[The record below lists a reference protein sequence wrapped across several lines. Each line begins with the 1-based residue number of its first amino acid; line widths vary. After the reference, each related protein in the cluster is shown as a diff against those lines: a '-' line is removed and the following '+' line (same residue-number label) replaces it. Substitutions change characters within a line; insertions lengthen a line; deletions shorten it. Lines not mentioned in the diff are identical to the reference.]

1 MKKTTQ
7 CCLWLILLTIVTL
20 IVCYLAFISQ
30 YDLYQHQVST
40 KLLMTIIYQSL
51 LPRILMAVLVGGA
64 LSISSLL
71 LQQITH
77 NPIASDTT
85 LSISSGAYLS
95 LLVVTLFIPSLL
107 HWLDPSII
115 ALIGA
120 LMALLLVFALS
131 YRQQFLST
139 RMLLAGLVLNLYLGS
154 IAAIIVIF
162 NPESAQA
169 LFQWEAGSLIQ
180 DSWHDVIKL
189 AIVSVACL
197 TIFLLLG
204 RSLQIMQ
211 LSDEQAS
218 SLGVSVKWIRLIIL
232 ASLCYLCATAISLI
246 GMIGFIGLA
255 SATIINQFQLR
266 SIKWRLCAVYVM
278 GALLLL
284 LTDSVLILLQQ
295 YSQFYLPVGAA
306 TAFIGTPLLL
316 YLIFSVLPN
325 QLQAAEVG
333 SASTPHNRT
342 NKFQW
347 LLIVCVL
354 FILLLAISLGVNNSA
369 QGFIVL
375 DWNSILLQLKL
386 PRVLTAICS
395 GAMLSLCGMVLQR
408 LTHNP
413 MASPELLGIS
423 SGSAIFVIAAF
434 LFFNI
439 SYEYLWLFAFSGAV
453 VTFLFIALVNYRNQ
467 FQPDKVILTGVA
479 ISALLTALL
488 RLFLTNGDPRAQ
500 YLLIWLSGSTYASQ
514 LTPTLLYSL
523 IGIVCLLIL
532 WFAHRI
538 LTLFLLPA
546 TIAGSLGLAV
556 FATRIGLIVIT
567 TLLIT
572 LATLQIGPLSFI
584 GLLAPLIARLLGF
597 NETRWQMLISILIG
611 SGLMMI
617 ADWIG
622 RNIAYPYEIPAGL
635 IASLIGGSCFL
646 ALMRKL

>member
-1 MKKTTQ
+1 MKKSTQ
-7 CCLWLILLTIVTL
+7 CLLWLSLLTL
-20 IVCYLAFISQ
+20 ITFFTCYFAFISQ
-30 YDLYQHQVST
+30 YNVYQPQVSSD
-40 KLLMTIIYQSL
+40 LLITIVTNSI
-51 LPRILMAVLVGGA
+51 LPRIAMAILVGGA

-77 NPIASDTT
+77 NPLASDTT
-85 LSISSGAYLS
+85 LSISSGAYLF
-95 LLVVTLFIPSLL
+95 LLVATLFAPALL
-107 HWLDPSII
+107 SYLDPSLI

-120 LMALLLVFALS
+120 LAALCIVLALS

-154 IAAIIVIF
+154 MAAIIVIF
-162 NPESAQA
+162 NPESSQA

-180 DSWHDVIKL
+180 DSWQDVIKL

-197 TIFLLLG
+197 GIFIVLS

-211 LSDEQAS
+211 LSDDQAS

-232 ASLCYLCATAISLI
+232 ISLCYLCATAISLV

-255 SATIINQFQLR
+255 SATIINQFQLT
-266 SIKWRLCAVYVM
+266 SIKWRLSLVYLV

-284 LTDSVLILLQQ
+284 LTDSILILLQQ
-295 YSQFYLPVGAA
+295 YSDFYLPVGAT

-325 QLQAAEVG
+325 QLQANESG
-333 SASTPHNRT
+333 SLSSPRNVT
-342 NKFQW
+342 NKYKW
-347 LLIVCVL
+347 LLVIVMAFVVL
-354 FILLLAISLGVNNSA
+354 LVVSFFVNNSSR
-369 QGFIVL
+369 GFVLL
-375 DWNSILLQLKL
+375 DWDRVLLQLKL

-423 SGSAIFVIAAF
+423 SGAAIFVIVAF

-439 SYEYLWLFAFSGAV
+439 DYEYLWLFALSGAII
-453 VTFLFIALVNYRNQ
+453 TFLFIALVNYRNQ

-514 LTPTLLYSL
+514 LTPTLVYSV
-523 IGIVCLLIL
+523 IGIGCLIVL
-532 WFAHRI
+532 WFAHRV
-538 LTLFLLPA
+538 LTLFLLPS
-546 TIAGSLGLAV
+546 TIASSLGLSV
-556 FATRIGLIVIT
+556 FGARIWLIMVV

-597 NETRWQMLISILIG
+597 NETRWQMIVSILIG
-611 SGLMMI
+611 SSLMMV

-622 RNIAYPYEIPAGL
+622 RSIAYPYEIPAGL
-635 IASLIGGSCFL
+635 IASLIGGTCFL
-646 ALMRKL
+646 SLMRKL

>member
-1 MKKTTQ
+1 MKKSMQ
-7 CCLWLILLTIVTL
+7 CLLCLLLISLLTFTA
-20 IVCYLAFISQ
+20 CYFSFIAQ
-30 YDLYQHQVST
+30 YNLYQAQVSPD
-40 KLLMTIIYQSL
+40 LLITIVFDSL
-51 LPRILMAVLVGGA
+51 LPRIAMAILVGGA
-64 LSISSLL
+64 LSLSSLL

-77 NPIASDTT
+77 NPLASDTT
-85 LSISSGAYLS
+85 LSISSGAYLL
-95 LLVVTLFIPSLL
+95 LLVVTLFVPSILHWIDPSL
-107 HWLDPSII
+107 I
-115 ALIGA
+115 ALVGA
-120 LMALLLVFALS
+120 LLALFIVLALS

-139 RMLLAGLVLNLYLGS
+139 RMLLAGLVLNLYLGA
-154 IAAIIVIF
+154 IAAIMVIF
-162 NPESAQA
+162 NPESSQA

-180 DSWHDVIKL
+180 DSWQDVIKL
-189 AIVSVACL
+189 SIVSIVCL
-197 TIFLLLG
+197 GLFLTLS

-211 LSDEQAS
+211 LSDDQAS

-232 ASLCYLCATAISLI
+232 MSLCYLCATAISLV

-255 SATIINQFQLR
+255 SATIVNHFQLM
-266 SIKWRLCAVYVM
+266 SIKLRLFVTYLI

-295 YSQFYLPVGAA
+295 YTDFYLPVGAT

-316 YLIFSVLPN
+316 YLIFSVLPS
-325 QLQAAEVG
+325 QLQANEPNSG
-333 SASTPHNRT
+333 SLPYNTAKKYR
-342 NKFQW
+342 W
-347 LLIVCVL
+347 LFIISAL
-354 FILLLAISLGVNNSA
+354 FILLLIVSFFVSNSSH
-369 QGFIVL
+369 GLVL
-375 DWNSILLQLKL
+375 LDDNRVLLQLKL
-386 PRVLTAICS
+386 PRILTAICS

-423 SGSAIFVIAAF
+423 SGSAIFVITAF

-439 SYEYLWLFAFSGAV
+439 SYQFLWLFALSGAI
-453 VTFLFIALVNYRNQ
+453 VTFLFIALINYRNQ

-500 YLLIWLSGSTYASQ
+500 YLLIWLSGSTYASE
-514 LTPTLLYSL
+514 LTPTLIYAL
-523 IGIVCLLIL
+523 IGLVCLIIL
-532 WFAHRI
+532 WLAHRI

-546 TIAGSLGLAV
+546 TIARSLGLSV
-556 FATRIGLIVIT
+556 FNARIGLIMLT

-584 GLLAPLIARLLGF
+584 GLLAPLMARLLGF
-597 NETRWQMLISILIG
+597 NETRWQMIISMLIG

-622 RNIAYPYEIPAGL
+622 RSIAYPYEIPAGL
-635 IASLIGGSCFL
+635 IASLIGGTCFL
-646 ALMRKL
+646 GLMRKL